1 MTRIASW
8 TLFLILVAA
17 PLASALAADPPA
29 PEPAKSPEAA
39 KPAFDIELQVD
50 QKYAK
55 NLKIEKPTVG
65 KNFGD
70 HVVSYL
76 RILPVNGNRTY
87 PVFINTHNYL
97 TCPGSDKKTPVD
109 AVKQVS
115 GDRRSGVKV
124 LGFFFGNPGCEKP
137 TFHMEPVLAES

>member
-8 TLFLILVAA
+8 TLLLIFAA
-17 PLASALAADPPA
+17 VPLRIAFAADPTPG
-29 PEPAKSPEAA
+29 KSPDKAE
-39 KPAFDIELQVD
+39 KPAFDISLEVD
-50 QKYAK
+50 QKYAQ
-55 NLKIEKPTVG
+55 NLKVEKPTVG

-76 RILPVNGNRTY
+76 RILPAKGNRAY